1 MPAAVETL
9 ALVSAIPP
17 EPGWDGLFF
26 GGKKCVRS
34 LLLLQR
40 CAAVWF
46 HAT

>member
-9 ALVSAIPP
+9 ALVSATPP
-17 EPGWDGLFF
+17 EPGWGGLFF

-40 CAAVWF
+40 RPAVWF